1 MSVQNLMVRLK
12 RVSRHQASPWCF
24 GYIALWESQPVDIGL
39 TKCWVEKDHEI
50 STATNLKMQHA
61 VNDEREAKSP
71 FFLRPVHFWSVSK
84 VMKIG
89 CVYTESHFLCCWWAF
104 CLDKCGI
111 AWNRGEKREVRL
123 RIQTRICT
131 QHDSACILE
140 YGSQVRWNR
149 CLYRTV
155 SFWKRLII
163 IRVRIVLAISCE
175 RETY

>member
-1 MSVQNLMVRLK
+1 
-12 RVSRHQASPWCF
+12 
-24 GYIALWESQPVDIGL
+24 
-39 TKCWVEKDHEI
+39 
-50 STATNLKMQHA
+50 
-61 VNDEREAKSP
+61 
-71 FFLRPVHFWSVSK
+71 
-84 VMKIG
+84 MKIG

-131 QHDSACILE
+131 QHDSAYILE
-140 YGSQVRWNR
+140 YGSQVSWNR

-155 SFWKRLII
+155 LFWKRLII

-175 RETY
+175 RETYHFWYGFKLIRPRVNRAKICFPSWNSDSSHFYSTKLIVTRLFLITSINSSPKNIWSQKRYFASCPF